1 MTHAW
6 SWRGWR
12 WGDAKHAGMKAQLA
26 SHARYI
32 QHMSMDTTMKLPQ
45 VTVHN
50 AAKKD
55 PLDTSALDAKT
66 RPRFTSS
73 GCG

>member
-1 MTHAW
+1 M
-6 SWRGWR
+6 WR
-12 WGDAKHAGMKAQLA
+12 WGDEKYAGLKAPLA
-26 SHARYI
+26 SRAMHIRRT
-32 QHMSMDTTMKLPQ
+32 SMDTTMKFPRVAAQ
-45 VTVHN
+45 N